1 MILPAFTL
9 GFASAGLLARL
20 VRSSM
25 LDVMRED
32 YVRTAQAKGLQFKD
46 VVNRHALRNALIP
59 AITVIGFSLGGLLG
73 GAVVTETMFTIPG
86 MGRLVVTS
94 ISRRDYPVIQG
105 AIMIIAGVYVM
116 VNLLV
121 DILYAYID
129 PRIHYGGS

>member
-1 MILPAFTL
+1 M
-9 GFASAGLLARL
+9 
-20 VRSSM
+20 SSTVM
-25 LDVMRED
+25 LCETR
-32 YVRTAQAKGLQFKD
+32 
-46 VVNRHALRNALIP
+46 LIP

-129 PRIHYGGS
+129 PRIHYGGN